1 MGLLAVTF
9 QLCEA
14 KELLSYC
21 AGFILKNLA
30 AMMEV
35 KNFRDT
41 LFNNNSNEVTAKA
54 GDWSLACLLCVIV
67 CVTITYCFILVLG
80 RMSV

>member
-41 LFNNNSNEVTAKA
+41 LFNNNSNEVTAIWNEGRLETGHQPA
-54 GDWSLACLLCVIV
+54 YCVLSCVSQSHIV
-67 CVTITYCFILVLG
+67 LF
-80 RMSV
+80 

>member
-41 LFNNNSNEVTAKA
+41 LFNNNNNEVTA
-54 GDWSLACLLCVIV
+54 
-67 CVTITYCFILVLG
+67 
-80 RMSV
+80 M

>member
-14 KELLSYC
+14 KELFSYC

-41 LFNNNSNEVTAKA
+41 LFNNNSNEVTA
-54 GDWSLACLLCVIV
+54 
-67 CVTITYCFILVLG
+67 
-80 RMSV
+80 M